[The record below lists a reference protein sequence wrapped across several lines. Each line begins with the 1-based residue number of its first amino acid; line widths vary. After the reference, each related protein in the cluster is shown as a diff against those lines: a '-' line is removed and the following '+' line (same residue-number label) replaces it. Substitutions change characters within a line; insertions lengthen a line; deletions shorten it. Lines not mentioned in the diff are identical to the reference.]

1 MEAVGKFD
9 FDTSSPT
16 ELSFRKG
23 DVLKI
28 LSSHD
33 AWYTAEM
40 QGQEGFVPQSYL
52 DVHMPRWF
60 QEDASRSSAEEDL
73 MTMAVGYFLIRGSQS
88 SPGDFSISVRHEHDV
103 QHFKVIKDNLGQYFL
118 WAEKFTSFN
127 QLVDFYKSTSISKQ
141 RLIYLKDGSGDS
153 RAPNAHQVGPPNAHQ
168 VGAPNAH
175 QVGAPNAHQVGA
187 PNAHRVRAPN
197 AHQVGAPNA
206 HRVGAPNAHQVGA
219 PNAHQVRAPN
229 AHQNAGVVLAPEPTD
244 QFEAAGRRSP
254 LAGGAGPAAAA
265 PQRVA
270 PAQMRAS
277 FQVKVAPLPERADPT
292 QGRGAPVQVR
302 ADPTKGRPAS
312 AQVRAGSAQ
321 VRAGSAQV
329 RAGSAQ
335 VRPASAQVRVASAQ
349 VRPASAQVRA
359 ASVQVRPASAQVRAL
374 YSFQVEEEDELGFCA
389 GDVIEVLDCRD
400 PSWWRGRLRGRS
412 GLFPANYTTPI

>member
-9 FDTSSPT
+9 FDASSPT

-28 LSSHD
+28 LSSNNG
-33 AWYTAEM
+33 WYNAEM
-40 QGQEGFVPQSYL
+40 QGQEGFVPQNYL

-73 MTMAVGYFLIRGSQS
+73 MTKGVGYFLIRGSQS

-141 RLIYLKDGSGDS
+141 RLIYLKDGSEDI
-153 RAPNAHQVGPPNAHQ
+153 
-168 VGAPNAH
+168 
-175 QVGAPNAHQVGA
+175 
-187 PNAHRVRAPN
+187 
-197 AHQVGAPNA
+197 
-206 HRVGAPNAHQVGA
+206 
-219 PNAHQVRAPN
+219 RAPN

-254 LAGGAGPAAAA
+254 LAGGAGPAAA

-270 PAQMRAS
+270 PAQMKAS

-302 ADPTKGRPAS
+302 ADPTRGRGAPLQGRPAS
-312 AQVRAGSAQ
+312 AQM
-321 VRAGSAQV
+321 

-335 VRPASAQVRVASAQ
+335 VRPASVQ
-349 VRPASAQVRA
+349 VRP
-359 ASVQVRPASAQVRAL
+359 ASVQVRPASVQVRPASVQVRAL

>member
-9 FDTSSPT
+9 FDASSPT

-28 LSSHD
+28 LSSND
-33 AWYTAEM
+33 AWYMAEM
-40 QGQEGFVPQSYL
+40 QGQEGFVPQNYL
-52 DVHMPRWF
+52 DVHIPRWF

-73 MTMAVGYFLIRGSQS
+73 MTKGVGYFLIRGSQS

-141 RLIYLKDGSGDS
+141 RLIYLKDGSEDI
-153 RAPNAHQVGPPNAHQ
+153 
-168 VGAPNAH
+168 
-175 QVGAPNAHQVGA
+175 
-187 PNAHRVRAPN
+187 
-197 AHQVGAPNA
+197 
-206 HRVGAPNAHQVGA
+206 
-219 PNAHQVRAPN
+219 RAPN

-254 LAGGAGPAAAA
+254 LAGGAGPAAA

-277 FQVKVAPLPERADPT
+277 FQVKVAPLPERTDPT
-292 QGRGAPVQVR
+292 QGRAAPVQVR
-302 ADPTKGRPAS
+302 ADPTRGRGSPLQGRPASAQVRAGSPLQGRPAS

-321 VRAGSAQV
+321 VRPASV
-329 RAGSAQ
+329 Q
-335 VRPASAQVRVASAQ
+335 VRPTSVQARPTSVQARPDSVQ
-349 VRPASAQVRA
+349 VRP
-359 ASVQVRPASAQVRAL
+359 ASVQVRPASVQVRAL

>member
-9 FDTSSPT
+9 FDASSPS

-28 LSSHD
+28 LSSND

-40 QGQEGFVPQSYL
+40 QGQEGFVPQNYL
-52 DVHMPRWF
+52 DVHIPRWF

-73 MTMAVGYFLIRGSQS
+73 MMHGVGYFLIRGSQS

-141 RLIYLKDGSGDS
+141 RLIYLKDGSEDI
-153 RAPNAHQVGPPNAHQ
+153 
-168 VGAPNAH
+168 
-175 QVGAPNAHQVGA
+175 
-187 PNAHRVRAPN
+187 
-197 AHQVGAPNA
+197 
-206 HRVGAPNAHQVGA
+206 
-219 PNAHQVRAPN
+219 RAPN

-254 LAGGAGPAAAA
+254 LVGGAGPAAA

-302 ADPTKGRPAS
+302 ADPTRGRGAPLQGKPA
-312 AQVRAGSAQ
+312 
-321 VRAGSAQV
+321 SAQV

-335 VRPASAQVRVASAQ
+335 VRPASVQ
-349 VRPASAQVRA
+349 VRPTSVQVRPTSVQVRPDSVQVRP
-359 ASVQVRPASAQVRAL
+359 ASVQVRPASVQVRAL

>member
-9 FDTSSPT
+9 FDASSPT

-28 LSSHD
+28 LSSND
-33 AWYTAEM
+33 AWYMAEM
-40 QGQEGFVPQSYL
+40 QGQEGFVPQNYL
-52 DVHMPRWF
+52 DVHIPRWF

-73 MTMAVGYFLIRGSQS
+73 MTKGVGYFLIRGSQS

-141 RLIYLKDGSGDS
+141 RLIYLKDGSEDI
-153 RAPNAHQVGPPNAHQ
+153 
-168 VGAPNAH
+168 
-175 QVGAPNAHQVGA
+175 
-187 PNAHRVRAPN
+187 
-197 AHQVGAPNA
+197 
-206 HRVGAPNAHQVGA
+206 
-219 PNAHQVRAPN
+219 RAPN
-229 AHQNAGVVLAPEPTD
+229 AHQNAGVVLATEPTD

-254 LAGGAGPAAAA
+254 LAGGAGPAAA

-277 FQVKVAPLPERADPT
+277 FQVKVAPLPERTDPT
-292 QGRGAPVQVR
+292 QGRAAPVQVR
-302 ADPTKGRPAS
+302 ADPTRGR
-312 AQVRAGSAQ
+312 GSPLQGRTA
-321 VRAGSAQV
+321 SAQV

-335 VRPASAQVRVASAQ
+335 VRPASVQ
-349 VRPASAQVRA
+349 VRPTSVQARPTSVQARPTSVQARPDSVQVRP
-359 ASVQVRPASAQVRAL
+359 ASVQVRPASVQVRAL

>member
-9 FDTSSPT
+9 FDASSPS

-28 LSSHD
+28 LSSND
-33 AWYTAEM
+33 GWYTAEM
-40 QGQEGFVPQSYL
+40 QGQEGFVPQNYL
-52 DVHMPRWF
+52 DVHIPRWF
-60 QEDASRSSAEEDL
+60 QEDASRGSAEEDL
-73 MTMAVGYFLIRGSQS
+73 MTKGVGHFLIRGSQS

-141 RLIYLKDGSGDS
+141 RLIYLKDVPEDI
-153 RAPNAHQVGPPNAHQ
+153 
-168 VGAPNAH
+168 
-175 QVGAPNAHQVGA
+175 
-187 PNAHRVRAPN
+187 
-197 AHQVGAPNA
+197 
-206 HRVGAPNAHQVGA
+206 
-219 PNAHQVRAPN
+219 RAPN
-229 AHQNAGVVLAPEPTD
+229 AHQNLGVVLAPEPTD

-254 LAGGAGPAAAA
+254 LAGGAGPAAA

-292 QGRGAPVQVR
+292 QGRGASVQVR
-302 ADPTKGRPAS
+302 ADPTKGRGAPL
-312 AQVRAGSAQ
+312 
-321 VRAGSAQV
+321 
-329 RAGSAQ
+329 Q
-335 VRPASAQVRVASAQ
+335 VRP
-349 VRPASAQVRA
+349 
-359 ASVQVRPASAQVRAL
+359 ASVQVRPASVQVRPASVQVRPASVQVRPASVQARPASVQARPASVQARAASVQVRAASVQVRAL

-412 GLFPANYTTPI
+412 GLFPANYTMPI